1 MKNTKIMM
9 FAVAIMMC
17 LAATVMAQPPGGQ
30 RGGDRGGPGG
40 ERGGPGGERGGPGGE
55 RGGQRGGGDMGRM
68 MQMMP
73 VLAALDADQDG
84 VISKSEIK
92 NAAAALKKL
101 DKNGDGEL
109 DAEEMRPTRSEG
121 GRGRGGA
128 QEGGPGGERGGPG
141 GERGGR
147 SEGAGGMMDRIMSQ
161 DKNKDGKLSKD
172 EVDERMLPMFDRLDT
187 NSDGSIEKSE
197 VEAAAARMGGGGSGG
212 RRGGSGG
219 DQGGGQR
226 PQRPSF
232 DGGN

>member
-1 MKNTKIMM
+1 MKNTKMM
-9 FAVAIMMC
+9 IFAVAITMC

-55 RGGQRGGGDMGRM
+55 RGQRGGGDMGRM

-73 VLAALDADQDG
+73 VLAALDADKNG
-84 VISKSEIK
+84 VISKSEIN
-92 NAAAALKKL
+92 NAAAALRKL

-121 GRGRGGA
+121 GRSRGGA
-128 QEGGPGGERGGPG
+128 PEGGPGGERG
-141 GERGGR
+141 ERGGR
-147 SEGAGGMMDRIMSQ
+147 SSGAGGMMDRLMSQ
-161 DKNKDGKLSKD
+161 DKNEDFKLSKD
-172 EVDERMLPMFDRLDT
+172 EVDERMLPMFDRLDS
-187 NSDGSIEKSE
+187 NSDGSIDKSE
-197 VEAAAARMGGGGSGG
+197 IEAAAARMGGSRGG
-212 RRGGSGG
+212 RGGPGG
-219 DQGGGQR
+219 NQEGGQR

>member
-30 RGGDRGGPGG
+30 RGGD
-40 ERGGPGGERGGPGGE
+40 RGGPGGERGGPGGE

-141 GERGGR
+141 GERGGPGGERGGR
-147 SEGAGGMMDRIMSQ
+147 SAGAGGMMDRIMSQ

-212 RRGGSGG
+212 RRGGPGG

>member
-1 MKNTKIMM
+1 MKNTKMM
-9 FAVAIMMC
+9 IFAVAITMC

-55 RGGQRGGGDMGRM
+55 RGQRGGGDMGRR

-73 VLAALDADQDG
+73 VLAALDADKNG
-84 VISKSEIK
+84 VISKSEIN
-92 NAAAALKKL
+92 NAAAALRKL

-109 DAEEMRPTRSEG
+109 DAEEMRPSRPEG
-121 GRGRGGA
+121 GRSRGGA
-128 QEGGPGGERGGPG
+128 PEGGPG

-147 SEGAGGMMDRIMSQ
+147 SSGAGGMMDRLMSQ
-161 DKNKDGKLSKD
+161 DKNEDGKLSKD
-172 EVDERMLPMFDRLDT
+172 EVDERMLPMFDRLDS
-187 NSDGSIEKSE
+187 NSDGSIDKSE
-197 VEAAAARMGGGGSGG
+197 IEAAAARMGGSRGG
-212 RRGGSGG
+212 RGGPGG
-219 DQGGGQR
+219 NQEGGQR

>member
-30 RGGDRGGPGG
+30 RGGD
-40 ERGGPGGERGGPGGE
+40 RGGPGGERGGPGGE

-128 QEGGPGGERGGPG
+128 QEGGPGGERGG
-141 GERGGR
+141 R
-147 SEGAGGMMDRIMSQ
+147 SAGAGGMMDRIMSQ